1 MTSEEKRE
9 VKGNFELRPAD
20 IEELLAKLNAI
31 VGKEKSKS
39 LGLKFSEAEF
49 REWREAEQVLRVE
62 ESTRKNKLNRAIIY
76 DLKKAIKLR
85 NTLARF
91 VTKITAYQLAV
102 TNLVMATMFG
112 WQVFKNHQMPSDK
125 AVLGWLASTIVEV
138 IGLYAVVLR
147 GVFTPSSIR
156 EVYRQ

>member
-1 MTSEEKRE
+1 MIGDSLVTSEEKRE

-85 NTLARF
+85 NT
-91 VTKITAYQLAV
+91 
-102 TNLVMATMFG
+102 
-112 WQVFKNHQMPSDK
+112 
-125 AVLGWLASTIVEV
+125 
-138 IGLYAVVLR
+138 
-147 GVFTPSSIR
+147 SSIR
-156 EVYRQ
+156 H